1 MTTST
6 TVLGELSAADLTLVV
21 VTGCS
26 IVAVVAVLFVL
37 QRALTAVREV
47 KRVLDDVNARA
58 MPLIDELAASLAEA
72 NEELA
77 RVDRLVGSA
86 ESISATVDATSK
98 LAYRALSAPVIKTV
112 AMTSGASRAARRLR
126 RE

>member
-1 MTTST
+1 MSAV
-6 TVLGELSAADLTLVV
+6 VLAEMAAGDLAVVV

-26 IVAVVAVLFVL
+26 IVAVVAVLFAL
-37 QRALTAVREV
+37 QRLLSTLRRVRNT
-47 KRVLDDVNARA
+47 LDEIHAA
-58 MPLIDELAASLAEA
+58 TLPLVEDLSSSVAGA

-77 RVDRLVGSA
+77 KVQRLVGSA

-126 RE
+126 KE